1 MANVFLKTLESP
13 WLCNIHGECRPPPFL
28 IYAQFWWL
36 LVVFSHT
43 HSQYISKVWQYDLSM
58 VKWRKKWFTSKW
70 TSKIK
75 LIQQTRGRPMLWCH
89 PKIQRL
95 STPII
100 KPPSGVHLTVLG
112 LQVVA
117 TTFEGSAQG
126 FQTHLLWRFQRP
138 LIVQTSDANDVKP
151 TSLIFHPKSSCIL
164 DYKYLGSYVYTQ
176 NKQNTYIIYTCIYI
190 HYVILCRHL
199 IFFAPW
205 TS

>member
-1 MANVFLKTLESP
+1 MVGMVLLQFAVPRKNT
-13 WLCNIHGECRPPPFL
+13 NITKHGECVPKNFGKPMTLQHSWWIPPPPFL

-58 VKWRKKWFTSKW
+58 VKWRKKMLLWFTSRW

-75 LIQQTRGRPMLWCH
+75 LIQRGRPMLWCH
-89 PKIQRL
+89 PKIKRL

-138 LIVQTSDANDVKP
+138 LIVQTSDANFESHISHFSPKV
-151 TSLIFHPKSSCIL
+151 IF
-164 DYKYLGSYVYTQ
+164 
-176 NKQNTYIIYTCIYI
+176 
-190 HYVILCRHL
+190 
-199 IFFAPW
+199 
-205 TS
+205 